1 MPDSNIEA
9 KRGIS
14 ASAGWL
20 EHGIPLLF
28 VVIWATGFIIARMVA
43 PHVAPLT
50 FLSVRYLLSAGI
62 FVLICLATGAT
73 WPRTRTAWANA
84 ALVGVLMQGAYLAG
98 VFWSVRHG
106 LPAGLAALI
115 GGFQPLLTA
124 LLARPLLGEAVGRRR
139 WMGVAMGFAGA
150 ALVLLPG
157 LGRPD
162 GIPPVPL
169 LVCCC
174 GVMGLTFGTIL
185 QKRLPAGADLRANA
199 AIQFIAAGIVTLP
212 MAVLL
217 EHPDFRFGV
226 QDWVPEVWIGMAW
239 AVLGLSVGA
248 ISLLLLMIRR
258 GAVSAVASMFY
269 LVPPTAALIAYA
281 VFGERLIGIQIAGM
295 LLAAAGVALASR
307 AAQAKRV
314 G

>member
-1 MPDSNIEA
+1 MTDRKIETKNGVA
-9 KRGIS
+9 
-14 ASAGWL
+14 ASAGWV
-20 EHGIPLLF
+20 EQGIPLLF
-28 VVIWATGFIIARMVA
+28 VLIWATGFIIARMVA

-50 FLSVRYLLSAGI
+50 FLSVRYMLSAAM
-62 FVLICLATGAT
+62 FVLICLATGAA
-73 WPRTRTAWANA
+73 WPRTRAAWGNA

-139 WMGVAMGFAGA
+139 WLGVGLGFVGA
-150 ALVLLPG
+150 ALVLLTG

-162 GIPPVPL
+162 GIPPWPL
-169 LVCCC
+169 LVCCG
-174 GVMGLTFGTIL
+174 GVIGLTFGTIV

-217 EHPDFRFGV
+217 EHPDFHFGV
-226 QDWVPEVWIGMAW
+226 TDWVPQVWLGMLW

-281 VFGERLIGIQIAGM
+281 VFGERLVGLQIAGM
-295 LLAAAGVALASR
+295 LLAAGGVALASR
-307 AAQAKRV
+307 PNRTA
-314 G
+314 

>member
-1 MPDSNIEA
+1 M
-9 KRGIS
+9 
-14 ASAGWL
+14 
-20 EHGIPLLF
+20 
-28 VVIWATGFIIARMVA
+28 
-43 PHVAPLT
+43 
-50 FLSVRYLLSAGI
+50 
-62 FVLICLATGAT
+62 
-73 WPRTRTAWANA
+73 
-84 ALVGVLMQGAYLAG
+84 
-98 VFWSVRHG
+98 
-106 LPAGLAALI
+106 
-115 GGFQPLLTA
+115 
-124 LLARPLLGEAVGRRR
+124 
-139 WMGVAMGFAGA
+139 
-150 ALVLLPG
+150 LLPG

-226 QDWVPEVWIGMAW
+226 QDWV
-239 AVLGLSVGA
+239 LGLSVGA